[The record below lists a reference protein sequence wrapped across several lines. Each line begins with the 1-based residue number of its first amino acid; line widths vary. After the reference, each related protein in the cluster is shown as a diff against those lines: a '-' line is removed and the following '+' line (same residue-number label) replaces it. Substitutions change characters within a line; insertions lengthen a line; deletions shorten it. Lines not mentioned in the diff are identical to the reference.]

1 MKYDFD
7 EIIARK
13 GTDCVKYDGVAE
25 MWGRDDLLPMWVA
38 DMDFRTPSFITD
50 AIRKQ
55 LDQGILGYTLP
66 CQRWY
71 DSIIQWVAKRH
82 GLKVQQ
88 EEIGFVPGIV
98 RGIAF
103 AINCFTKPGDKVM
116 VQPPVYHP
124 FFLVAEHNQREVVYS
139 PLDIYDGQV
148 HINFERFEKD
158 IQGCKLLILCNPHN
172 PGGRVWKKEELQRI
186 AAICNQYGTL
196 VVSDEIHADLTLP
209 GYQHYSFSCVSEDAR
224 MNSITFMAPSK
235 AFNMPGVSSSYSLI
249 FNQELREKFNT
260 YMEASE
266 LSMGNMFAYSA
277 CAAAYSEGAEWLKQM
292 LDYVQGNID
301 FTEQYLKANIPAISM
316 LKPQASY
323 LVFLDC
329 RKLGLNQEQLVN
341 IFVDKA
347 HLALNDGTMFGKEG
361 EGFMRLNV
369 GCPRSVLLQALEQL
383 KQAVGDYSK

>member
-209 GYQHYSFSCVSEDAR
+209 GYQHHSFSCVSEDAR

>member
-148 HINFERFEKD
+148 HINFKRFEKD